1 VTLTATLAGLPL
13 GTWTRS
19 NRCGGTSLFLGDGGY
34 VTCARLDCP
43 HPEAATEL
51 LEQPDVPL
59 MTSTLAKLTGAVAAV
74 TARLD
79 EHVNAVKR
87 AAAARGVGDAR

>member
-1 VTLTATLAGLPL
+1 MTQPSHFGATVQG
-13 GTWTRS
+13 
-19 NRCGGTSLFLGDGGY
+19 RCPACGKTSLFLGEGGY
-34 VTCARLDCP
+34 VTCARLDCL

-51 LEQPDVPL
+51 LEQPDAL
-59 MTSTLAKLTGAVAAV
+59 RITSTLAQLTGAVAGV

-87 AAAARGVGDAR
+87 AVATRGVGDAR